1 MLKRASS
8 VAFALAL
15 AAALPAA
22 AQSVTL
28 PPSGDNQKAS
38 VTQQVGLVKVTVDY
52 SSPDVHA
59 PDGTDRR
66 GKIWGGLV
74 GYGWQEE
81 GFGTCGKQCPWRGGA
96 NENTVFTTSH
106 DIQVEGQPLA
116 AGRYGLHFVPG
127 EKEWI
132 AIFSKNSTSWGHY
145 TYSES
150 EDALRV
156 TVRPEKAPYREWL
169 SYDFTDRQG
178 DKATLALAWEELA
191 VPIRI
196 AVPNATELYAENLRR
211 ELRSAPGFT
220 AEGWQQSAQY
230 LVDQKVHLD
239 WAEAWA
245 QNAVSLPF
253 IGKERFDTLKTLA
266 AVQEAS
272 GKVAEAKATMA
283 KALAHPT
290 ASPTDYYQYARPMI
304 REGKAAEALALF
316 QQAAKRFPG
325 AWPTDVGIA
334 RSYSALG
341 KYKEALKHAKAAL
354 AIAPDEVNRKNL
366 ERLIGLLEKGEDMNQ

>member
-1 MLKRASS
+1 MLQRLSS
-8 VAFALAL
+8 VASALAL

-38 VTQQVGLVKVTVDY
+38 VTQSIGLVKVTVDY

-59 PDGTDRR
+59 PDGADRR

-74 GYGWQEE
+74 PYGWTAE
-81 GFGTCGKQCPWRGGA
+81 GFGTCGQKCPWRGGA

-106 DIQVEGQPLA
+106 AIQVEGQPLA
-116 AGRYGLHFVPG
+116 AGRYGLQFVPG
-127 EKEWI
+127 ESEWI
-132 AIFSKNSTSWGHY
+132 VIFSKNSTSWGHY
-145 TYSES
+145 TYNEA

-156 TVRPEKAPYREWL
+156 TVKPEKAPYREWL
-169 SYDFTDRQG
+169 TYEFTDRRSDQ
-178 DKATLALAWEELA
+178 ATLALAWEELA
-191 VPIRI
+191 VPIRL
-196 AVPNATELYAENLRR
+196 AVPDAVELYAENLRR

-220 AEGWQQSAQY
+220 ADGWQQAAQY
-230 LVDQKVHLD
+230 LIGQKAHLD

-253 IGKERFDTLKTLA
+253 IGRESFATLKTLA
-266 AVQEAS
+266 DAQTAT
-272 GKVAEAKATMA
+272 GKAAEAKVTMA

-290 ASPTDYYQYARPMI
+290 ATPVDYYQYARPMV

-341 KYKEALKHAKAAL
+341 KYKDALKHAKAAL
-354 AIAPDEVNRKNL
+354 AIAPDEVNKKNL
-366 ERLIGLLEKGEDMNQ
+366 ERMIGLLEQGQDMNQ